1 MLLLILLRGWLH
13 FPCTVRVVDQKIFG
27 VIVIFRCYYSGWSN
41 DAVYVSVAAN
51 VVRCFVIVYSIF
63 RHKWDFFRG
72 LSCALIAQSVWV
84 CICHSPFS
92 IRIIIVRTFDNRTLS
107 GTYALFLPVC
117 TWSGSVLCSVLFG
130 GDSSVSVWLRLAFVV
145 CSFTT
150 CILGIRIF
158 IHPQPIHAIKTT
170 NGKKVYEIRIIIIK

>member
-1 MLLLILLRGWLH
+1 MLPYSTKNIPNNHPPSIEEILIKQNRRTHQYDDTIKNKTTLPFCFFFLDGWWLH

-117 TWSGSVLCSVLFG
+117 T
-130 GDSSVSVWLRLAFVV
+130 
-145 CSFTT
+145 
-150 CILGIRIF
+150 
-158 IHPQPIHAIKTT
+158 
-170 NGKKVYEIRIIIIK
+170 